1 MFRRGS
7 YVVATLWVVAVGAVV
22 EGAAAPAAK
31 KAPDIS
37 VESAYIFT
45 DAKAVIHTAVPVKE
59 QVEYTLKTI
68 TAQGEVATKEG
79 TAKVTDGRFEV
90 EPVGEA
96 IHIVTLKL
104 DKPLEVRFLA
114 LRPPTPLDD
123 KAKAALLAALPRNG
137 KKLLDG
143 QDYTLLA
150 LGDSVT
156 STGRYD
162 EMLGMILGRATGNQ
176 KIKVVKPLV
185 SRPVGGCD
193 RARVQGR
200 CSAEPS
206 GSGRADVWA
215 ERAGGGRAVGGVSG
229 AVSVGGR
236 ASGVRMRGGHAVHE
250 ADAAYRHSGG
260 RGHRGRTSPIQRR
273 MRSGRLD
280 LLKPWC
286 LWPAR

>member
-176 KIKVVKPLV
+176 KIKVVNRSYPGRSV
-185 SRPVGGCD
+185 DATV
-193 RARVQGR
+193 RAFKGDAPPNHPDLGV
-200 CSAEPS
+200 
-206 GSGRADVWA
+206 ADVWA

-260 RGHRGRTSPIQRR
+260 RGIADGQVQS
-273 MRSGRLD
+273 SGVCVPD
-280 LLKPWC
+280 DWIC
-286 LWPAR
+286 